1 MGQKRRRLALSCVAC
16 RRRKVKCD
24 RTFPTCNRCQ
34 KGNVACDYVAYTG
47 KSDEPAHTPGS
58 EGSSNAQRAREVSV
72 SSWAE
77 DANTWQARAKLHSNT
92 RSQPEASASITTP
105 SFANRP
111 PNQKLLE
118 LQERVFE
125 LETYVR
131 AAGSRPV
138 SSEKYLGMGHPIGPG
153 ASQGKRAFQEH
164 ERALL
169 RGKSFKTQYFGP
181 SHPAGIL
188 LQYEELS
195 SFVKTILGHI
205 PALEKARLAFKQNR
219 PELGRTLM
227 PSQFETL
234 ASMVPDQKRTDALVQ
249 EYFATI
255 ETTYR
260 ILHMPTFFQSYKEFW
275 KSSSNVSAPFLAQ
288 LLLICA
294 CVNSAVEGGPTG
306 FRGRSSASREMS
318 VNWLDCAEDWV
329 DLQSQK
335 HVTLEVFQVRTLVV
349 LAKRL
354 NCVKIKREWTMTGH
368 LLRLAMSS
376 GLHREP
382 TVLSNRISV
391 FDQEMRR
398 RLWFTILEV
407 ETQSCL
413 DRGMPA
419 TIHPFDWDCLPP
431 LNIHDEDFDL
441 MTEKMPPVRPMSEF
455 TRTSFLCVAQ
465 QHLHLR
471 LDMLSRINSIKVCL
485 ESGIAAEYDQ
495 KLRIFLDD
503 IPPWRENP
511 SSTTA
516 HMLSRLLL
524 YEFLLVIH
532 EPNSASHDEQA
543 QSFFTRAARRNAAQN
558 TLKIYTEMSQS
569 VSRIF
574 SNIREDLFR
583 ACLALC
589 HDIVA
594 SKNAADDW
602 MQDSNLAVEMIGKAV
617 DLMEARIRCL
627 GQGFHSFWLGASALG
642 LLRAKLSPL
651 LPMEEFTKQTAD
663 RVSRLHV
670 FMMGEQMAQ
679 QTPGSGFEEAA
690 MSGASTLVGMSGNP
704 DSHQASGQA
713 DMDFFGNSG
722 QIFNV
727 FSDTLFD
734 FDVTDIWNT
743 GGYPQ
748 F

>member
-24 RTFPTCNRCQ
+24 RTFPTCARCQ
-34 KGNVACDYVAYTG
+34 KGGVACDYVSYTG
-47 KSDEPAHTPGS
+47 KSDDINHSPGS
-58 EGSSNAQRAREVSV
+58 EGSSNAQREREQSV
-72 SSWAE
+72 TSWVE
-77 DANTWQARAKLHSNT
+77 DANTWHTRSRQHANA
-92 RSQPEASASITTP
+92 RSQPEAGASTINP
-105 SFANRP
+105 SFATRP
-111 PNQKLLE
+111 PTRTLLE

-131 AAGSRPV
+131 TAGSRPV

-153 ASQGKRAFQEH
+153 ASHDKGTLQEH

-195 SFVKTILGHI
+195 RFVKTILCHL
-205 PALEKARLAFKQNR
+205 PALEKARLSFKQKR
-219 PELGRTLM
+219 QDLGRPLM
-227 PSQFETL
+227 ILDFETL

-260 ILHMPTFFQSYKEFW
+260 VLHTPTFFQSYKEFW
-275 KSSSNVSAPFLAQ
+275 KDSGNVSAAFLAQ
-288 LLLICA
+288 LLVICA
-294 CVNSAVEGGPTG
+294 CVNSSVEGGPTG
-306 FRGRSSASREMS
+306 FNGRSSAVRDMA
-318 VNWLDCAEDWV
+318 VHWLESSEKWV
-329 DLQSQK
+329 DQQSQK
-335 HVTLEVFQVRTLVV
+335 HMTLECFQVQILIVI
-349 LAKRL
+349 AKRL
-354 NCVKIKREWTMTGH
+354 NCVKIKREWTVAGH
-368 LLRLAMSS
+368 LLRLAMAS

-382 TVLSNRISV
+382 TFLSKSISV

-398 RLWFTILEV
+398 RLWYTILEI
-407 ETQSCL
+407 EMQASL

-419 TIHPFDWDCLPP
+419 AIHPHDWDSLPP

-441 MTEKMPPVRPMSEF
+441 TTDKMPPARPMNEF
-455 TRTSFLCVAQ
+455 TRTSFLCVAG

-471 LDMLSRINSIKVCL
+471 LDMLSRINSIRVCF
-485 ESGIAAEYDQ
+485 ESETAAEYDQ
-495 KLRIFLDD
+495 KIRRLLDD
-503 IPPWRENP
+503 IPSWKDNP

-516 HMLSRLLL
+516 QSLSRLLL
-524 YEFLLVIH
+524 YEFLLLIH
-532 EPNSASHDEQA
+532 EPNSASQDGQA
-543 QSFFTRAARRNAAQN
+543 RYFFPRIARRHAAQN
-558 TLKIYTEMSQS
+558 TLKLYTEMSQT
-569 VSRIF
+569 VSLILCNLRDDI
-574 SNIREDLFR
+574 FR

-589 HDIVA
+589 HDIVV
-594 SKNAADDW
+594 SNNAMDDLI
-602 MQDSNLAVEMIGKAV
+602 QDSSLAVEMIGKAV
-617 DLMEARIRCL
+617 DLMELRIRVL

-642 LLRAKLSPL
+642 WLRAKLSPL

-670 FMMGEQMAQ
+670 FMMAEQVAQ
-679 QTPGSGFEEAA
+679 PTPGSGFEDAA
-690 MSGASTLVGMSGNP
+690 VSGASTLVGMSGNP
-704 DSHQASGQA
+704 DSNQPLA
-713 DMDFFGNSG
+713 DMDVFRNSG

-734 FDVTDIWNT
+734 FDMTDIWNT
-743 GGYPQ
+743 GGYVQ